1 MVSQGE
7 HQALGGWRGI
17 AEVMHGMDGH
27 AEGGKAE
34 DERTTEGGG
43 PSGSPPDATEAKGGQ
58 EEERRQEQT
67 RVRVMTRE

>member
-1 MVSQGE
+1 MMSQGE

-27 AEGGKAE
+27 AEGGQAE

-43 PSGSPPDATEAKGGQ
+43 SSGSPPDATEAKGGQ
-58 EEERRQEQT
+58 EEERGQEQT